1 MQRKE
6 MIQMVKSMTGYGRCE
21 ETVGGRRITVELKSV
36 NHKYFEFSPRVT
48 RGYGFLED
56 KLKSYVQSRVARGKI
71 DLFLSIETLEDA
83 DVVVS
88 VNHSL
93 AAGYIAALREI
104 TERYKLPDTVT
115 VNSLSRYSDIFSVH
129 KAPEDEEAIWAAVQP
144 VAEKAVDAFIAMRET
159 EGSRLYEDVMA
170 RAAVILELVGKIE
183 ARSPETVKAYRE
195 RLEMKLREVLSDT
208 AIDEQRILTEAAIFA
223 DKVAVAEETV
233 RLRSHFEQLKSL
245 LGAEE
250 PSGRKMDFLVQEMNR
265 ETNTIGSK
273 ASDSQIAYMVV
284 DIKAEI
290 EKIRE
295 QIQNIE

>member
-1 MQRKE
+1 

-183 ARSPETVKAYRE
+183 ARSPETVRAYRE

>member
-1 MQRKE
+1 
-6 MIQMVKSMTGYGRCE
+6 MVKSMTGYGRCE
-21 ETVGGRRITVELKSV
+21 ETVGGRRITIELKSV

-56 KLKSYVQSRVARGKI
+56 KLKTYVQSRVARGKI

-83 DVVVS
+83 DVIVS

-129 KAPEDEEAIWAAVQP
+129 KAPEDEEAIWAAVKT
-144 VAEKAVDAFIAMRET
+144 VLEKAVDAFIAMRET
-159 EGSRLYEDVMA
+159 EGRRLYDDVMS

-183 ARSPETVKAYRE
+183 ARSPETVKEYRE
-195 RLEMKLREVLSDT
+195 RLEAKLREVLSDT
-208 AIDEQRILTEAAIFA
+208 TIDEQRILTEAAIFA

-233 RLRSHFEQLKSL
+233 RLRSHFEQLKAL
-245 LGAEE
+245 LNAEE

>member
-1 MQRKE
+1 
-6 MIQMVKSMTGYGRCE
+6 MVKSMTGYGRCE

-56 KLKSYVQSRVARGKI
+56 KLKTYVQSRVARGKI

-83 DVVVS
+83 DVIVS

-129 KAPEDEEAIWAAVQP
+129 KAPEDEEAIWAAVKT
-144 VAEKAVDAFIAMRET
+144 VLEKAVDAFIAMRET
-159 EGSRLYEDVMA
+159 EGRRLYDDVMS

-183 ARSPETVKAYRE
+183 ARSPETVKEYRE
-195 RLEMKLREVLSDT
+195 RLEAKLREVLSDT
-208 AIDEQRILTEAAIFA
+208 TIDEQRILTEAAIFA

-233 RLRSHFEQLKSL
+233 RLRSHFEQLKAL
-245 LGAEE
+245 LNAEE

-265 ETNTIGSK
+265 ETNTLGSK

>member
-1 MQRKE
+1 

-36 NHKYFEFSPRVT
+36 NHKYFEFSPCVT

>member
-1 MQRKE
+1 
-6 MIQMVKSMTGYGRCE
+6 MVKSMTGYGRCE
-21 ETVGGRRITVELKSV
+21 ETVDGRRITVELKSV

-56 KLKSYVQSRVARGKI
+56 KLKNYVQSRVARGKI

-83 DVVVS
+83 DVIVS

-129 KAPEDEEAIWAAVQP
+129 KAPEDEEAIWTAVRA
-144 VAEKAVDAFIAMRET
+144 VTEKAVDAFIAMREM
-159 EGSRLYEDVMA
+159 EGRRLYEDVIS
-170 RAAVILELVGKIE
+170 RAKVILALVDKIE
-183 ARSPETVKAYRE
+183 ARSPETVREYRE
-195 RLEMKLREVLSDT
+195 RLEAKLREVLNDT
-208 AIDEQRILTEAAIFA
+208 TIDEQRILTEAAIFA

-233 RLRSHFEQLKSL
+233 RLRSHFEQLQAML
-245 LGAEE
+245 EAEV

-273 ASDSQIAYMVV
+273 ASDAQIAYMVV

>member
-1 MQRKE
+1 
-6 MIQMVKSMTGYGRCE
+6 MVKSMTGYGRCE

-56 KLKSYVQSRVARGKI
+56 KLKTYVQSRVARGKI

-83 DVVVS
+83 DVIVS

-129 KAPEDEEAIWAAVQP
+129 KAPEDEETIWAAVKT
-144 VAEKAVDAFIAMRET
+144 VLEKAVDAFIAMRET
-159 EGSRLYEDVMA
+159 EGRRLYDDVMS

-183 ARSPETVKAYRE
+183 ARSPETVKEYRE
-195 RLEMKLREVLSDT
+195 RLEAKLREVLSDT
-208 AIDEQRILTEAAIFA
+208 TIDEQRILTEAAIFA

-233 RLRSHFEQLKSL
+233 RLRSHFEQLKAL
-245 LGAEE
+245 LNAEE

>member
-1 MQRKE
+1 
-6 MIQMVKSMTGYGRCE
+6 MVKSMTGYGRCE

-56 KLKSYVQSRVARGKI
+56 KLKTYVQSRVARGKI

-83 DVVVS
+83 DVIVS

-129 KAPEDEEAIWAAVQP
+129 KAPEDEDAIWAAVKT
-144 VAEKAVDAFIAMRET
+144 VLEKAVDAFIAMRET
-159 EGSRLYEDVMA
+159 EGRRLYDDVMS

-183 ARSPETVKAYRE
+183 ARSPETVKEYRE
-195 RLEMKLREVLSDT
+195 RLEAKLREVLSDT
-208 AIDEQRILTEAAIFA
+208 TIDEQRILTEAAIFA

-233 RLRSHFEQLKSL
+233 RLRSHFEQLKAL
-245 LGAEE
+245 LNAEE

>member
-1 MQRKE
+1 
-6 MIQMVKSMTGYGRCE
+6 MVKSMTGYGRCE
-21 ETVGGRRITVELKSV
+21 EMVGGRRITVELKSV

-56 KLKSYVQSRVARGKI
+56 KLKTYVQSRVARGKI

-83 DVVVS
+83 DVIVS

-129 KAPEDEEAIWAAVQP
+129 KAPEDEEAIWAAVKT
-144 VAEKAVDAFIAMRET
+144 VLEKAVDAFIAMRET
-159 EGSRLYEDVMA
+159 EGRRLYDDVMS

-183 ARSPETVKAYRE
+183 ARSPETVKEYRE
-195 RLEMKLREVLSDT
+195 RLEAKLREVLSDT
-208 AIDEQRILTEAAIFA
+208 TIDEQRILTEAAIFA

-233 RLRSHFEQLKSL
+233 RLRSHFEQLKAL
-245 LGAEE
+245 LNAEE
-250 PSGRKMDFLVQEMNR
+250 PSGRKMDFLVQEVNR

>member
-1 MQRKE
+1 

-159 EGSRLYEDVMA
+159 EGRRLYEDVMA

-208 AIDEQRILTEAAIFA
+208 SIDEQRILTEAAIFA

>member
-1 MQRKE
+1 

-159 EGSRLYEDVMA
+159 DGSRLYEDVMA

>member
-1 MQRKE
+1 ML
-6 MIQMVKSMTGYGRCE
+6 KSMTGYGRCE
-21 ETVGGRRITVELKSV
+21 ETVNDRHITAELKSV

-56 KLKSYVQSRVARGKI
+56 KLKTYVQSRVARGKI
-71 DLFLSIETLEDA
+71 DFYLSIETLEDT

-93 AAGYIAALREI
+93 AAGYIAAFRELS
-104 TERYKLPDTVT
+104 ERYHLPDTVT
-115 VNSLSRYSDIFSVH
+115 VNSLSRYPDIFSVH
-129 KAPEDEEAIWAAVQP
+129 KAPEDEEAIWADVKQ
-144 VAEKAVDAFIAMRET
+144 VAEKAVDAFIQMRET
-159 EGSRLYEDVMA
+159 EGQRLYEDVMS
-170 RAAVILELVGKIE
+170 RAETILNIVGQIE
-183 ARSPETVKAYRE
+183 ERSPETVTEYRE
-195 RLEMKLREVLSDT
+195 RLEAKLREVLNDT
-208 AIDEQRILTEAAIFA
+208 TIDEQRILTEAAIFA

-233 RLRSHFEQLKSL
+233 RLRSHFDQLKAFLS
-245 LGAEE
+245 AEE

-265 ETNTIGSK
+265 EANTIGSK
-273 ASDSQIAYMVV
+273 ASDSKIAYMVV

>member
-1 MQRKE
+1 
-6 MIQMVKSMTGYGRCE
+6 MIQMVKSMTGYGRC

>member
-1 MQRKE
+1 

-233 RLRSHFEQLKSL
+233 RLRSRFEQLKSL

>member
-1 MQRKE
+1 

-21 ETVGGRRITVELKSV
+21 ETVGGRHITVELKSV

-129 KAPEDEEAIWAAVQP
+129 KAPEDEEAIWTAVQP

-159 EGSRLYEDVMA
+159 EGRRLYEDVMA

-208 AIDEQRILTEAAIFA
+208 SIDEQRILTEAAIFA

>member
-1 MQRKE
+1 
-6 MIQMVKSMTGYGRCE
+6 MVKSMTGYGRCE
-21 ETVGGRRITVELKSV
+21 ETVDGRRITVELKSV

-56 KLKSYVQSRVARGKI
+56 KLKNYVQSRVARGKI

-83 DVVVS
+83 DVIVS

-129 KAPEDEEAIWAAVQP
+129 KAPEDEEAIWTAVRA
-144 VAEKAVDAFIAMRET
+144 VTEKAVDAFIAMRET
-159 EGSRLYEDVMA
+159 EGRRLYEDVMS
-170 RAAVILELVGKIE
+170 RAKVILALVDKIE
-183 ARSPETVKAYRE
+183 ARSPETVREYRE
-195 RLEMKLREVLSDT
+195 RLEAKLREVLNDT
-208 AIDEQRILTEAAIFA
+208 TIDEQRILTEAAIFA

-233 RLRSHFEQLKSL
+233 RLRSHFEQLQAML
-245 LGAEE
+245 EAEV

-273 ASDSQIAYMVV
+273 ASDAQIAYMVV

>member
-1 MQRKE
+1 
-6 MIQMVKSMTGYGRCE
+6 MVKSMTGYGRCE

-56 KLKSYVQSRVARGKI
+56 KLKTYVQSRVARGKI

-83 DVVVS
+83 DVIVS

-129 KAPEDEEAIWAAVQP
+129 KAPEDEEAIWAAVKT
-144 VAEKAVDAFIAMRET
+144 VLEKAVDAFIAMRET
-159 EGSRLYEDVMA
+159 EGRRLYDDVMS

-183 ARSPETVKAYRE
+183 ARSPETVKEYRE
-195 RLEMKLREVLSDT
+195 RLEAKLREVLSDT
-208 AIDEQRILTEAAIFA
+208 TIDEQRILTEAAIFA

-233 RLRSHFEQLKSL
+233 RLRSHFEQLKAL
-245 LGAEE
+245 LNAEE

-265 ETNTIGSK
+265 EANTIGSK
-273 ASDSQIAYMVV
+273 AVDAQIAYLVV

>member
-1 MQRKE
+1 
-6 MIQMVKSMTGYGRCE
+6 MVKSMTGYGRCE

-56 KLKSYVQSRVARGKI
+56 KLKTYVQSRVARGKI

-83 DVVVS
+83 DVIVS

-93 AAGYIAALREI
+93 AAGYITALREI

-129 KAPEDEEAIWAAVQP
+129 KAPEDEEAIWAAVKT
-144 VAEKAVDAFIAMRET
+144 VLEKAVDAFIAMRET
-159 EGSRLYEDVMA
+159 EGRRLYDDVMS

-183 ARSPETVKAYRE
+183 ARSPETVKEYRE
-195 RLEMKLREVLSDT
+195 RLETKLREVLSDT
-208 AIDEQRILTEAAIFA
+208 TIDEQRILTEAAIFA

-233 RLRSHFEQLKSL
+233 RLRSHFEQLKAL
-245 LGAEE
+245 LNAEE

>member
-1 MQRKE
+1 

-129 KAPEDEEAIWAAVQP
+129 KAPKDEEAIWAAVQP

>member
-1 MQRKE
+1 
-6 MIQMVKSMTGYGRCE
+6 MVKSMTGYGRCE

-36 NHKYFEFSPRVT
+36 NHKSFEFSPRVT

-56 KLKSYVQSRVARGKI
+56 KLKTYVQSRVARGKI

-83 DVVVS
+83 DVIVS

-129 KAPEDEEAIWAAVQP
+129 KAPEDEEAIWAAVKT
-144 VAEKAVDAFIAMRET
+144 VLEKAVDAFIAMRET
-159 EGSRLYEDVMA
+159 EGRRLYDDVMS

-183 ARSPETVKAYRE
+183 ARSPETVKEYRE
-195 RLEMKLREVLSDT
+195 RLEAKLREVLSDT
-208 AIDEQRILTEAAIFA
+208 TIDEQRILTEAAIFA

-233 RLRSHFEQLKSL
+233 RLRSHFEQLKAL
-245 LGAEE
+245 LNAEE

>member
-1 MQRKE
+1 
-6 MIQMVKSMTGYGRCE
+6 MVKSMTGYGRCE

-36 NHKYFEFSPRVT
+36 NHKYCEFSPRVT

-56 KLKSYVQSRVARGKI
+56 KLKTYVQSRVARGKI

-83 DVVVS
+83 DVIVS

-129 KAPEDEEAIWAAVQP
+129 KAPEDEEAIWAAVKT
-144 VAEKAVDAFIAMRET
+144 VLEKAVDAFIAMRET
-159 EGSRLYEDVMA
+159 EGRRLYDDVMS

-183 ARSPETVKAYRE
+183 ARSPETVKEYRE
-195 RLEMKLREVLSDT
+195 RLETKLREVLSDT
-208 AIDEQRILTEAAIFA
+208 TIDEQRILTEAAIFA

-233 RLRSHFEQLKSL
+233 RLRSHFEQLKAL
-245 LGAEE
+245 LNAEE

>member
-1 MQRKE
+1 

-56 KLKSYVQSRVARGKI
+56 KLKSYVQSRGARGKI

>member
-1 MQRKE
+1 

-183 ARSPETVKAYRE
+183 ARSPETVKAYRK

>member
-1 MQRKE
+1 
-6 MIQMVKSMTGYGRCE
+6 MVKSMTGYGRCE

-56 KLKSYVQSRVARGKI
+56 KLKTYVQSRVARGKI

-83 DVVVS
+83 DVIVS

-129 KAPEDEEAIWAAVQP
+129 KAPEDEEAIWAAVKT
-144 VAEKAVDAFIAMRET
+144 VLEKAVDAFIAMRET
-159 EGSRLYEDVMA
+159 EGRRLYDDVMS

-183 ARSPETVKAYRE
+183 ARSPETVKEYRE
-195 RLEMKLREVLSDT
+195 RLEAKLREVLSDT
-208 AIDEQRILTEAAIFA
+208 TIDEQRILTEAAIFA

-233 RLRSHFEQLKSL
+233 RLRSHFEQLKAL
-245 LGAEE
+245 LNAEE

-295 QIQNIE
+295 QIQNSE

>member
-1 MQRKE
+1 
-6 MIQMVKSMTGYGRCE
+6 MVKSMTGYGRCE

-56 KLKSYVQSRVARGKI
+56 KLKTYVQSRVARGKI

-83 DVVVS
+83 DVIVS

-129 KAPEDEEAIWAAVQP
+129 KAPEDEEVIWAAVKT
-144 VAEKAVDAFIAMRET
+144 VLEKAVDAFIAMRET
-159 EGSRLYEDVMA
+159 EGRRLYDDVMS

-183 ARSPETVKAYRE
+183 ARSPETVKEYRE
-195 RLEMKLREVLSDT
+195 RLETKLREVLSDT
-208 AIDEQRILTEAAIFA
+208 TIDEQRILTEAAIFA

-233 RLRSHFEQLKSL
+233 RLRSHFEQLKAL
-245 LGAEE
+245 LNAEE

>member
-1 MQRKE
+1 
-6 MIQMVKSMTGYGRCE
+6 MVKSMTGYGRCE

-56 KLKSYVQSRVARGKI
+56 KLKTYVQSRVARGKI

-83 DVVVS
+83 DVIVS

-129 KAPEDEEAIWAAVQP
+129 KAPEDEEAIWAAVKT
-144 VAEKAVDAFIAMRET
+144 VLEKAVDAFIAMRET
-159 EGSRLYEDVMA
+159 EGRRLYDDVMS

-183 ARSPETVKAYRE
+183 ARSPETVKEYRE
-195 RLEMKLREVLSDT
+195 RLETKLREVLSDT
-208 AIDEQRILTEAAIFA
+208 TIDEQRILTEAAIFA

-233 RLRSHFEQLKSL
+233 RLRSHFEQLKAL
-245 LGAEE
+245 LNAEE

>member
-1 MQRKE
+1 

-129 KAPEDEEAIWAAVQP
+129 KAPEDEEAIWAAVRP

>member
-1 MQRKE
+1 
-6 MIQMVKSMTGYGRCE
+6 MVKSMTGYGRCE

-36 NHKYFEFSPRVT
+36 NHKDFEFSPRVT

-56 KLKSYVQSRVARGKI
+56 KLKTYVQSRVARGKI

-83 DVVVS
+83 DVIVS

-129 KAPEDEEAIWAAVQP
+129 KAPEDEEAIWAAVKT
-144 VAEKAVDAFIAMRET
+144 VLEKAVDAFIAMRET
-159 EGSRLYEDVMA
+159 EGRRLYDDVMS

-183 ARSPETVKAYRE
+183 ARSPETVKEYRE
-195 RLEMKLREVLSDT
+195 RLEAKLREVLSDT
-208 AIDEQRILTEAAIFA
+208 TIDEQRILTEAAIFA

-233 RLRSHFEQLKSL
+233 RLRSHFEQLKAL
-245 LGAEE
+245 LNAEE